1 MYKGN
6 VYFYKK
12 EMEMMD
18 TKRAKKL
25 LDEVLM
31 KNKQKQQVCLTQT
44 KESTS
49 HNGIKSKNADFIDSL
64 NDSKIMEQVVKEMAK
79 DVNNLVRSA

>member
-64 NDSKIMEQVVKEMAK
+64 NDSKIMEQVVKE
-79 DVNNLVRSA
+79 LSLIHI

>member
-1 MYKGN
+1 
-6 VYFYKK
+6 
-12 EMEMMD
+12 MMD
-18 TKRAKKL
+18 AKRAKKL

-49 HNGIKSKNADFIDSL
+49 HNGIKSSG
-64 NDSKIMEQVVKEMAK
+64 
-79 DVNNLVRSA
+79 